1 MTKHFNRKEIKP
13 ARRSLRRNAPKAE
26 NLIWLYIRKK
36 QICGERFLRQ
46 YSVDHYVIDFYCP
59 RLRLAVEADGPS
71 HFSSIETIKYD
82 EKRQKHLEG
91 FGISFLRFKNEEIYQ
106 DLGGVIARIEGRVK
120 ELQKI
125 RE

>member
-13 ARRSLRRNAPKAE
+13 ARRSLRRNAPKTE
-26 NLIWLYIRKK
+26 KLIWLYIRKK

-46 YSVDHYVIDFYCP
+46 FSVDHYVIDFYCP
-59 RLRLAVEADGPS
+59 RLRLAVEADGPY

-106 DLGGVIARIEGRVK
+106 DLGSVIARIEERVK

-125 RE
+125 KE